1 MSSTQIDPDETL
13 FSSCLCTRHI
23 NISNGAEKQS
33 DNSVQDHFFLLLLA
47 PSEVWVDTLC
57 AQYYNRIPSVN
68 QCERSWPIEASTAKS
83 ERCGCVRGDG
93 LELRILTTWIRS
105 EVVELVQHR

>member
-23 NISNGAEKQS
+23 IISNGAEKRQLCAGS
-33 DNSVQDHFFLLLLA
+33 FFLLLLA
-47 PSEVWVDTLC
+47 PSEVWVDTVC